1 MNRHHAG
8 ALRRHVLKL
17 LWVLQVLPGITELL
31 VSDSKSEIDVDQ
43 TVADIGKALERTSM
57 SLDSR
62 SKLMKALTQCAAP
75 SDAVHQLL

>member
-43 TVADIGKALERTSM
+43 
-57 SLDSR
+57 
-62 SKLMKALTQCAAP
+62 
-75 SDAVHQLL
+75 VHLVFMVCYVHFPF